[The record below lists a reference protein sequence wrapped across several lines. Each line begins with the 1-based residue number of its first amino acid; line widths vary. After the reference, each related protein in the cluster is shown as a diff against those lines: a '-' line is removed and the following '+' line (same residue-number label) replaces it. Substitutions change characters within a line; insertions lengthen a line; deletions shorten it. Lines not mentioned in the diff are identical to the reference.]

1 MSRKDLENLARRA
14 LYSASPDMT
23 RETATRLISGGP
35 FQDWMSEIERKRPR
49 GFVAWVRRLRGKE
62 RGITPEQAARVQEIA
77 QKTVE
82 RFGR

>member
-1 MSRKDLENLARRA
+1 MSRQDLENLARRA
-14 LYSASPDMT
+14 LYSAAPDMT
-23 RETATRLISGGP
+23 REQASRLISGVP
-35 FQDWMSEIERKRPR
+35 FQGWMSEIERKRPR
-49 GFVAWVRRLRGKE
+49 GIVAFVRRLRGKD